1 MGIVGV
7 AGSMMLLIAG
17 VGMPISM
24 NHLVDKAYNTD
35 FSYAKRLTVAN
46 YDQAAKTYQGQGVQ
60 ISRARFSK
68 DDGYNRLLIIVSDSD
83 FVNARTADN
92 KAIEEGSIYVTNR
105 FAELAGI
112 KKGETLKV
120 TPYQDGKSYSFEVKR
135 IVTSERLTKEPT
147 SGQKPLRQ
155 LVVNLIRKPCWWI
168 RPCQKMI
175 LKMTKISYRSL
186 INQIKKRMLMIL

>member
-92 KAIEEGSIYVTNR
+92 KAIEESSIYVTNR

-135 IVTSERLTKEPT
+135 IVTSETNQGAYIR
-147 SGQKPLRQ
+147 SKPLRQ